1 MDSPSTIETRDYMVA
16 LLKLWERTP
25 ADQPAV
31 FNDGRISEQIKWDA
45 KKVRLLSDHCVR
57 LGWIQYQY
65 EGAKD
70 YTLTQAGLSSARDS
84 RRKVALNL

>member
-1 MDSPSTIETRDYMVA
+1 MNSPTPIDTRDYMVA

-25 ADQPAV
+25 ANQPAV
-31 FNDGRISEQIKWDA
+31 FNDVRLAELIQSDA
-45 KKVRLLSDHCVR
+45 KKVRVLSDHCVR

-70 YTLTQAGLSSARDS
+70 YTLTPAGLTSARDS